1 MFEIGNYRCSFKRNE
16 DSIYLKFTDKTTYDI
31 YSRNIDINIIEEEI
45 KNKYILTLDNLVYVF
60 NNNLNA
66 ENVIFVKDFDKMVL
80 YFNKTYK
87 FSLVLYKETLI
98 IRDLKSRTRE
108 LENRTHEL
116 EKEIEILK
124 NNDRPY
130 IMDIGICKGCVRY
143 KGDMKK
149 YKVNSSFKKFYI
161 SSMGENYI
169 IPNYITDEYLKHCG
183 QKIIPDK
190 DNYIPV
196 AFSINHNIDHL
207 VLYNC
212 GIDMAYFT
220 YFELLKIKVLEITN
234 DFGKFNLLI
243 LKNLNK
249 TKVEKIILRNTD
261 MYDIFENK
269 SVIKDEFSSDIIIPE
284 LKEIELHNCKGQG
297 HNDITKWAYKN
308 NVILKI
314 MMD

>member
-1 MFEIGNYRCSFKRNE
+1 LLYIYIMFEIGNYRCSFKRNE

-87 FSLVLYKETLI
+87 FSLVLYNENICLNENKETLI

-161 SSMGENYI
+161 SSMGEDYI
-169 IPNYITDEYLKHCG
+169 IPNYITDEYL
-183 QKIIPDK
+183 
-190 DNYIPV
+190 
-196 AFSINHNIDHL
+196 HL
-207 VLYNC
+207 
-212 GIDMAYFT
+212 FT
-220 YFELLKIKVLEITN
+220 FQTPILTTLKIKKHKINSRNFTYDGLT
-234 DFGKFNLLI
+234 FSCSFLL
-243 LKNLNK
+243 KQ
-249 TKVEKIILRNTD
+249 V
-261 MYDIFENK
+261 
-269 SVIKDEFSSDIIIPE
+269 KDEI
-284 LKEIELHNCKGQG
+284 
-297 HNDITKWAYKN
+297 
-308 NVILKI
+308 
-314 MMD
+314 